1 MQNTL
6 KERKDANAVKKQER
20 ATPTLLIIDD
30 DESLR
35 KVMRFRL
42 RESYNVIDSGSPEE
56 ALALA
61 LQHKPAAILL
71 DLMMPKYSGLEVC
84 QTLSSLSFTSHIP
97 ILIVSG
103 ESSERYKELCESIGA
118 KGFFQKPVDIDALQK
133 KLASL
138 IVPGQKEA
146 QAKPRVRLRVML
158 KLRGVDSTD
167 TEFEIVTATENV
179 SASGFLCGCS
189 ALVGLNSIVEVSMA
203 IDRTPF
209 IGKARVTKVDWPGTV
224 AQRCDFEFLEKPLEW
239 ILQ

>member
-6 KERKDANAVKKQER
+6 KERNDADAVKKQER

-103 ESSERYKELCESIGA
+103 ESSERYKELCDSIGA
-118 KGFFQKPVDIDALQK
+118 KGFFQKPVDIAALQK

-138 IVPGQKEA
+138 IVPGQEEV
-146 QAKPRVRLRVML
+146 QTKPRVRLRVML

-189 ALVGLNSIVEVSMA
+189 ALVGLNSILEVSMA

>member
-6 KERKDANAVKKQER
+6 KERNEANPVKKQER

-71 DLMMPKYSGLEVC
+71 DLMMPRYSGLEVC

-118 KGFFQKPVDIDALQK
+118 KGFFQKPVDIAALQK
-133 KLASL
+133 TLASL
-138 IVPGQKEA
+138 IVPGQEEV

>member
-6 KERKDANAVKKQER
+6 KERNDADAVKKQER

-118 KGFFQKPVDIDALQK
+118 KGFFQKPVDIAALQK

-138 IVPGQKEA
+138 IVPGQEEV

-189 ALVGLNSIVEVSMA
+189 ALVGLNSILEVSMA

>member
-6 KERKDANAVKKQER
+6 KESNDANAIKEQER
-20 ATPTLLIIDD
+20 ATPTLLLIDD

-42 RESYNVIDSGSPEE
+42 REAYNIIDSGSPEE

-118 KGFFQKPVDIDALQK
+118 KGFFQKPVDMDALQK

-138 IVPGQKEA
+138 IVPRE
-146 QAKPRVRLRVML
+146 QAVQTKPRVRLRVML

-167 TEFEIVTATENV
+167 TEFEIITATENV

-189 ALVGLNSIVEVSMA
+189 ALVGLNSIVEVSTA

-224 AQRCDFEFLEKPLEW
+224 AQRCDFEFLEKPRDW

>member
-1 MQNTL
+1 MLNTL
-6 KERKDANAVKKQER
+6 KADNDVNVPKRRDTALPK
-20 ATPTLLIIDD
+20 LLIIDD
-30 DESLR
+30 DESIR
-35 KVMRFRL
+35 KVMGFRL
-42 RESYNVIDSGSPEE
+42 RDSYTVIDSGSPEE

-84 QTLSSLSFTSHIP
+84 QALSSLSFTSHIP

-103 ESSERYKELCESIGA
+103 ESSAQYKELCESIGA

-138 IVPGQKEA
+138 IDLSHQVIQT
-146 QAKPRVRLRVML
+146 KPRVRLRVML

-167 TEFEIVTATENV
+167 TEFDIVTATENV
-179 SASGFLCGCS
+179 SASGFLSGCS
-189 ALVGLNSIVEVSMA
+189 ALLGLNSIVEVFLA

-209 IGKARVTKVDWPGTV
+209 AGKARVTKVDWPGTV
-224 AQRCDFEFLEKPLEW
+224 AQRCDFEFLEKPIGW
-239 ILQ
+239 ILH

>member
-6 KERKDANAVKKQER
+6 KESNDANAIKKQER
-20 ATPTLLIIDD
+20 ATPTLLLIDD

-42 RESYNVIDSGSPEE
+42 RAAYNIIDSGSPEE

-118 KGFFQKPVDIDALQK
+118 KGFFQKPVDMDALQK

-138 IVPGQKEA
+138 IVPRQEA
-146 QAKPRVRLRVML
+146 VQSKPRVRLRVML
-158 KLRGVDSTD
+158 KLQGVDSTD
-167 TEFEIVTATENV
+167 TEFEIITATENV

-224 AQRCDFEFLEKPLEW
+224 AQRCDFEFLEKPRDW

>member
-6 KERKDANAVKKQER
+6 KESNDANAIKKQER
-20 ATPTLLIIDD
+20 TTPTLLLIDD

-42 RESYNVIDSGSPEE
+42 RAAYNIIDSGSPEE

-118 KGFFQKPVDIDALQK
+118 KGFFQKPVDMDALQK

-138 IVPGQKEA
+138 IVPRQEA
-146 QAKPRVRLRVML
+146 VQSKPRVRLRVML

-167 TEFEIVTATENV
+167 TEFEIITATENV

-224 AQRCDFEFLEKPLEW
+224 AQRCDFEFLEKPRDW

>member
-6 KERKDANAVKKQER
+6 KERNDAKAVKKQER

-103 ESSERYKELCESIGA
+103 ESSERYKELCDSIGA

-138 IVPGQKEA
+138 IVPGQEEV

-189 ALVGLNSIVEVSMA
+189 ALVGLNSILEVSMA

>member
-1 MQNTL
+1 MLNTL
-6 KERKDANAVKKQER
+6 KADNDVNAVMKR
-20 ATPTLLIIDD
+20 DTTTPKLLIIDD
-30 DESLR
+30 DESVR

-42 RESYNVIDSGSPEE
+42 RDSYTVIDSGSPEE

-103 ESSERYKELCESIGA
+103 ESSERYKELCDSIGA

-138 IVPGQKEA
+138 IVPGQEEV

-189 ALVGLNSIVEVSMA
+189 ALVGLNSILEVSMA

>member
-6 KERKDANAVKKQER
+6 KERNDAKAVKKQER

-118 KGFFQKPVDIDALQK
+118 KGFFQKPVDIAALQK

-138 IVPGQKEA
+138 IVPGQEEV

-189 ALVGLNSIVEVSMA
+189 ALVGLNSILEVSMA
-203 IDRTPF
+203 IDRMPF

>member
-1 MQNTL
+1 
-6 KERKDANAVKKQER
+6 
-20 ATPTLLIIDD
+20 
-30 DESLR
+30 
-35 KVMRFRL
+35 MRFRL

-103 ESSERYKELCESIGA
+103 ESSERYKELCDSIGA

-138 IVPGQKEA
+138 IVPGQEEV

-189 ALVGLNSIVEVSMA
+189 ALVGLNSILEVSMA

>member
-1 MQNTL
+1 
-6 KERKDANAVKKQER
+6 
-20 ATPTLLIIDD
+20 
-30 DESLR
+30 
-35 KVMRFRL
+35 
-42 RESYNVIDSGSPEE
+42 
-56 ALALA
+56 
-61 LQHKPAAILL
+61 
-71 DLMMPKYSGLEVC
+71 LEVC

-118 KGFFQKPVDIDALQK
+118 KGFFQKPVDMDALQK

-138 IVPGQKEA
+138 IVPRQEA
-146 QAKPRVRLRVML
+146 VQSKPRVRLRVML
-158 KLRGVDSTD
+158 KLQGVDSTD
-167 TEFEIVTATENV
+167 TEFEIITATENV

-224 AQRCDFEFLEKPLEW
+224 AQRCDFEFLEKPRDW

>member
-6 KERKDANAVKKQER
+6 KERNDAKAVKKQER

-103 ESSERYKELCESIGA
+103 ESSERYKELCDSIGA

-138 IVPGQKEA
+138 IVPGQEEV

-189 ALVGLNSIVEVSMA
+189 ALVGLNSILEVSMA
-203 IDRTPF
+203 IDRMPF

>member
-1 MQNTL
+1 MLNTL
-6 KERKDANAVKKQER
+6 KAGNDVSVVKKR
-20 ATPTLLIIDD
+20 DTAIPKLLIIDD
-30 DESLR
+30 DESVR
-35 KVMRFRL
+35 KVMGFRL
-42 RESYNVIDSGSPEE
+42 RDSYNIIDSGSPEE

-103 ESSERYKELCESIGA
+103 ESSERYKGLCESIGA

-138 IVPGQKEA
+138 IVLKREEIQT
-146 QAKPRVRLRVML
+146 KPRVRLRAML

-179 SASGFLCGCS
+179 SASGLLCGCS
-189 ALVGLNSIVEVSMA
+189 ALVGLNSIVEVFLA
-203 IDRTPF
+203 NDRTPF
-209 IGKARVTKVDWPGTV
+209 TGKARVTQVDWPGTV
-224 AQRCDFEFLEKPLEW
+224 AQRSDFEFLEKPIDW